1 MKSMYYSEPQTELL
15 SLLKTLGGMW
25 KRQVYMLLGLRFGMD
40 KKAVDRTI
48 RQLRYGGVLRDMGA
62 YVLAADRRFDIQLA
76 RAVDISL
83 ALSGSRAPDIFPR
96 KKPVFLTAYLPERE
110 VRLCVL
116 YIPVGKERKRCLTLD
131 SLRVENTMKTL
142 YALLLDEAGQVAA
155 LRAETPC
162 LLVWPDKNEKLEL
175 KKWEGIRN
183 E

>member
-1 MKSMYYSEPQTELL
+1 
-15 SLLKTLGGMW
+15 
-25 KRQVYMLLGLRFGMD
+25 MLLWLRFGMD

-116 YIPVGKERKRCLTLD
+116 YVPVGKEP
-131 SLRVENTMKTL
+131 E
-142 YALLLDEAGQVAA
+142 ALPYAGQPAGGKHDENAVCTAS
-155 LRAETPC
+155 
-162 LLVWPDKNEKLEL
+162 
-175 KKWEGIRN
+175 G
-183 E
+183 

>member
-25 KRQVYMLLGLRFGMD
+25 KRQVRVLMRLRFGMD

-96 KKPVFLTAYLPERE
+96 KKPVFLTTYLPERE
-110 VRLCVL
+110 MQLCVL
-116 YIPVGKERKRCLTLD
+116 YVPVGKERARSLTLD
-131 SLRVENTMKTL
+131 SLWAEKTMKTL
-142 YALLLDEAGQVAA
+142 YALLLDEAGQTAA
-155 LRAETPC
+155 LCAETPC
-162 LLVWPDKNEKLEL
+162 LLAWPDENDKLEL
-175 KKWEGIRN
+175 KKWEGI
-183 E
+183 